1 MSNFFNIKNF
11 VIGKKRTFIIA
22 EIGVNHNGNLPF
34 AKKLINAAKKSGADA
49 AKLQIINPEE
59 SYAKNTKSYKIFK
72 KNILNLKELK
82 QLRDYAKSKKILL
95 FATPGDFSSLNV
107 VRKLKFPAIKI
118 SSGLM
123 NNIPLIIDCAKTRLP
138 IIISTGFAKLEEIQE
153 ALANITKFHKKVAVL
168 KCTSLYPAP
177 KSTLNLN
184 SIKTFKK
191 KLKTIIGYSD
201 HSLGELSC
209 LIAVS
214 LGAKVIEKHFTLN
227 KKLAGADHKIS
238 MTPKE
243 FSIMVN
249 KIREIEESLGGED
262 TFPTQKELMIRN
274 LYRRTI
280 VSSKIIKKGKK
291 IEKKDLLLQR
301 SNLSGK
307 KLHPRDFFKLIG
319 KKSKRT
325 ILPNKL
331 IKKNDFF

>member
-1 MSNFFNIKNF
+1 MNNFFKIKNF
-11 VIGKKRTFIIA
+11 TIGKKRTFIIA
-22 EIGVNHNGNLPF
+22 EIGINHNGNLKY
-34 AKKLINAAKKSGADA
+34 AKKLIQAAKKSGADA

-59 SYAKNTKSYKIFK
+59 SYAKNTNSHKIFN
-72 KNILNLKELK
+72 KNLLKFDELK
-82 QLRDYAKSKKILL
+82 ILSKYAKDKKILL
-95 FATPGDFSSLNV
+95 FATPGDFSSLKIV
-107 VRKLKFPAIKI
+107 EKLNFPAIKI

-123 NNIPLIIDCAKTRLP
+123 NNIPLIRKCAKMKLP
-138 IIISTGFAKLEEIQE
+138 IIISTGFAEYEEIKE
-153 ALANITKFHKKVAVL
+153 ALRNITRYHKKLAVL

-177 KSTLNLN
+177 LTSLNLN
-184 SIKTFKK
+184 SIK
-191 KLKTIIGYSD
+191 KLQNLGAVVGYSD

-209 LIAVS
+209 IVAVS

-227 KKLAGADHKIS
+227 KKQKGADHKIS

-249 KIREIEESLGGED
+249 KIRETEESLGGED

-291 IEKKDLLLQR
+291 IQKKDLLLQR
-301 SNLSGK
+301 NNLSGK

-319 KKSKRT
+319 KKSKKT